1 MRIPASISVKMEN
14 ATIRERILLHL
25 SRFRMVNEEE
35 VYNLPFDLTQD
46 GIAAALG
53 ISRAHSSLELKKL
66 RQSGKVR
73 ENQVHVIG
81 SGIRRKVYYLEP
93 DGRTEAEHVK
103 KKLEDAGI
111 PFETVL
117 DMRKCDPGLMWDK
130 LGPSDRDA
138 LGLACVIRVPV
149 NKKLLPPTDSGVVPA
164 THEGVVCISPEVK
177 KRYLAAVDPESVRK
191 WNSAAADWW
200 MDNLGD
206 DQERLYH
213 LSAAGR
219 SVEADRLLVGRS
231 AEFLENHNDDLLET
245 VKGMAG
251 PVKNPLASWSVR
263 AGIAVAC
270 GDAEF
275 AEKAAQEL
283 EKLGSDEACIVR
295 AESKLISK
303 DPKGSLADA
312 EKIYAQKGT
321 ARSAMLVG
329 RSLYALGRYE
339 EADRSLS
346 DTVKKFI
353 ETGEVSRLDEILVLR
368 AGTAYMRGDMDG
380 CLSILGKA
388 LASCRNEGRRE
399 GIQAL
404 TEAVVSGRGVPV
416 FH

>member
-1 MRIPASISVKMEN
+1 MTVTMET

-25 SRFRMVNEEE
+25 SRFRMINEEE

-66 RQSGKVR
+66 RQAGKVR

-103 KKLEDAGI
+103 KKLEDAGV

-130 LGPSDRDA
+130 LSPSDRDA

-149 NKKLLPPTDSGVVPA
+149 DKKLLPPTDSGVVPA
-164 THEGVVCISPEVK
+164 THEGVVCISPDVK
-177 KRYLAAVDPESVRK
+177 KRYLAAVDADSIRR

-213 LSAAGR
+213 LSVAGR
-219 SVEADRLLVGRS
+219 PVEADRLLVGRS

-245 VKGMAG
+245 VKGMAY
-251 PVKNPLASWSVR
+251 PVRNPLASWSVR

-270 GDAEF
+270 GDADF
-275 AEKAAQEL
+275 AEKAAAEL
-283 EKLGSDEACIVR
+283 ERYGSDEFDIVR
-295 AESKLISK
+295 AESKLIK
-303 DPKGSLADA
+303 RDPEGSLKDA
-312 EKIYAQKGT
+312 GRIYAEKGT

-329 RSLYALGRYE
+329 RSLYALGRYD
-339 EADRSLS
+339 EAERSLS
-346 DTVKKFI
+346 DTIKKFT
-353 ETGEVSRLDEILVLR
+353 ETGDVSRLDEILVLR
-368 AGTAYMRGDMDG
+368 AGAAYARGDRDG

-388 LASCRNEGRRE
+388 LASCRNEKRRE
-399 GIQAL
+399 SILAL
-404 TEAVVSGRGVPV
+404 AETVRSGKVVPV
-416 FH
+416 FD